1 MDIISI
7 LSEQLNLDQE
17 KIKSVTEL
25 LDEGSTVAFIAR
37 YRKEKTGNLTDVEI
51 REIEKNLSKL
61 RNVEKRQEEII
72 SSIQS
77 QDKLT
82 DELREQIL
90 STYSLT
96 LLEDIYSPYKKK
108 RKTRADAARELGLEN
123 LYKFL
128 FTEARSEDHA
138 LEYAKNFVNENVESP
153 EIAIEKSLDIM
164 AEEVSNNIDAR
175 NIIRRDGMIRAVIT
189 ASEKEDQNNQ
199 YETYYDFSKKL
210 RDIKAY
216 QVLALNRGEKEEALI
231 LKVEFSDDYNKKL
244 ISNLYEA
251 NNDYQKSLLE
261 KSIDDAY
268 KRLILPSITT
278 ELRNFLTENA
288 EDESIKVF
296 SNNLKP
302 YLLQKPIKGKNVMGL
317 DPGYRTGCKVAVV
330 DQNGKYLDQAVIYPV
345 IPHKREKESIDILKN
360 LIVKYDVSLIALGNA
375 TASRETEVFVNK
387 LFDELD
393 KDIAYAVVNEAGAS
407 VYSASSLGEE
417 EFPGLDVTIRGAI
430 SMARR
435 LQDPMAELVKIE
447 PKHIGVGQY
456 QHDINEKKLDE
467 ELSKVVEDAVNEVGV
482 TINNASYK
490 LLSYVS
496 GLNITLAKRIEDDFK
511 DGNLV
516 YRKDLKKVKG
526 LGDKTYKLAAGFLR
540 FPDSPEILD
549 NTGVHPESYKIAN
562 KIKDLDL
569 DNIDIESLAKELEI
583 GEPTLEDIIK
593 ELKKPGR
600 DPREDNPEILTK
612 SEIMT
617 IDDLKI
623 GDQLTGKVRNIT
635 DFGAFVDIGVGIDG
649 LVHISNMSN
658 KFIKDPN
665 EVLTNSDI
673 VKVRVIEIDKIR
685 ERIGLSMKD
694 IDWGELW
701 DYQNTTCQL

>member
-1 MDIISI
+1 MDIIHI
-7 LSEQLNLDQE
+7 LSEQLNLEEE
-17 KIKSVTEL
+17 KIISVGDL

-51 REIEKNLSKL
+51 REIEKNLNKL
-61 RNVEKRQEEII
+61 RNVEKRQEEIL
-72 SSIQS
+72 SSIES
-77 QDKLT
+77 QGKLT
-82 DELREQIL
+82 EELKEQIL
-90 STYSLT
+90 STNSLT

-108 RKTRADAARELGLEN
+108 RKTRADLARELGLED
-123 LYKFL
+123 LYKYL
-128 FTEARSEDHA
+128 FTEAKDEEDA
-138 LEYAKNFVNENVESP
+138 LNFAKDFINDDVESP
-153 EIAIEKSLDIM
+153 ELAIEKALDIM
-164 AEEVSNNIDAR
+164 AEDISNNIDAR
-175 NIIRRDGMIRAVIT
+175 NIIRRDGMIRARIIAT
-189 ASEKEDQNNQ
+189 EKEDSENLYQ
-199 YETYYDFSKKL
+199 TYYDFSKKL
-210 RDIKAY
+210 KDIKAY
-216 QVLALNRGEKEEALI
+216 QILALNRGEKEDALAI
-231 LKVEFSDDYNKKL
+231 KVEFSDDYNKKL
-244 ISNLYEA
+244 ISNLYEV
-251 NNDYQKSLLE
+251 NNDYQKLLLD

-302 YLLQKPIKGKNVMGL
+302 YLLQRPIKGKNVMGL

-330 DQNGKYLDQAVIYPV
+330 NQNGKYLDQAVIYPV
-345 IPHKREKESIDILKN
+345 IPHKKEKESIAILKK
-360 LIVKYDVSLIALGNA
+360 LIEKHDVSLIALGNA

-387 LFDELD
+387 LLEEID

-417 EFPGLDVTIRGAI
+417 EFPDLDVTIRGAI

-496 GLNITLAKRIEDDFK
+496 GLNLTIAKRIEDEFK
-511 DGNLV
+511 EGNLI

-562 KIKDLDL
+562 KVKDLDL
-569 DNIDIESLAKELEI
+569 NKIDIEKLAGELEV
-583 GEPTLEDIIK
+583 GRPTLEDIIS

-600 DPREDNPEILTK
+600 DPREDNPEVLTK

-623 GDQLTGKVRNIT
+623 GDELTGKVRNIT

-649 LVHISNMSN
+649 LVHISNISN
-658 KFIKDPN
+658 KFIKDPY

-673 VKVRVIEIDKIR
+673 VKVKVIEIDKKR

-694 IDWGELW
+694 IK
-701 DYQNTTCQL
+701 

>member
-1 MDIISI
+1 MDIIHI
-7 LSEQLNLDQE
+7 LSEQLNLEEE
-17 KIKSVTEL
+17 KIESVRDL

-51 REIEKNLSKL
+51 REIEKNLNKL
-61 RNVEKRQEEII
+61 RNVEKRQEEIL
-72 SSIQS
+72 SSIES
-77 QDKLT
+77 QGKLT
-82 DELREQIL
+82 EELREQIL
-90 STYSLT
+90 STNSLT

-108 RKTRADAARELGLEN
+108 RKTRADIARELGLED
-123 LYKFL
+123 LYKYL
-128 FTEARSEDHA
+128 FTESKDEEDA
-138 LEYAKNFVNENVESP
+138 LTFAKDFISDDVESP
-153 EIAIEKSLDIM
+153 ELAIERSLDIM
-164 AEEVSNNIDAR
+164 AEDISNNIDAR
-175 NIIRRDGMIRAVIT
+175 NIIRRDGMIRARIIAT
-189 ASEKEDQNNQ
+189 EKEDPENLYQ
-199 YETYYDFSKKL
+199 TYYDFSKKL
-210 RDIKAY
+210 KDIKAY
-216 QVLALNRGEKEEALI
+216 QILALNRGEKEDALAI
-231 LKVEFSDDYNKKL
+231 KVEFSDDYNKKL
-244 ISNLYEA
+244 ISNLYEV
-251 NNDYQKSLLE
+251 NNDYQKSLLD

-302 YLLQKPIKGKNVMGL
+302 YLLQRPIKGKNVMGL

-345 IPHKREKESIDILKN
+345 IPHKKEKESIAILKN
-360 LIVKYDVSLIALGNA
+360 LIEKHDVRLIALGNA

-387 LFDELD
+387 LLEEID

-417 EFPGLDVTIRGAI
+417 EFPDLDVTIRGAI

-496 GLNITLAKRIEDDFK
+496 GLNLTIAKRIEDEFK
-511 DGNLV
+511 EGNLI

-540 FPDSPEILD
+540 FPDSPELLD

-562 KIKDLDL
+562 KVKDLDL
-569 DNIDIESLAKELEI
+569 NEIDIDKLADELEV
-583 GEPTLEDIIK
+583 GRPTLEDIIS

-623 GDQLTGKVRNIT
+623 GDELTGKVRNIT

-649 LVHISNMSN
+649 LVHISNISN

-673 VKVRVIEIDKIR
+673 VKVRVIEIDKKR

-694 IDWGELW
+694 I
-701 DYQNTTCQL
+701 N

>member
-1 MDIISI
+1 MDIINI
-7 LSEQLNLDQE
+7 LSEQLNLEEE
-17 KIKSVTEL
+17 KIISVRDL

-51 REIEKNLSKL
+51 REIEKNLNKL
-61 RNVEKRQEEII
+61 RNVEKRQEEIL
-72 SSIQS
+72 SSIES
-77 QDKLT
+77 QGKLT
-82 DELREQIL
+82 EELKEQIL
-90 STYSLT
+90 STNSLA

-108 RKTRADAARELGLEN
+108 RKTRADIARELGLED
-123 LYKFL
+123 LYKYL
-128 FTEARSEDHA
+128 FTEAKDEEDA
-138 LEYAKNFVNENVESP
+138 LNFAKDFISDDVESP
-153 EIAIEKSLDIM
+153 ELAIERSLDIM
-164 AEEVSNNIDAR
+164 AEDVSNNIDAR
-175 NIIRRDGMIRAVIT
+175 NIIRRDGMIRARII
-189 ASEKEDQNNQ
+189 ASEKEDSENLYQ
-199 YETYYDFSKKL
+199 TYYDFSKKL
-210 RDIKAY
+210 KDIKAY
-216 QVLALNRGEKEEALI
+216 QILALNRGEKEDALAI
-231 LKVEFSDDYNKKL
+231 KVEFSDDYNKKL
-244 ISNLYEA
+244 ISNLYEV
-251 NNDYQKSLLE
+251 NNDYQKLLLD

-302 YLLQKPIKGKNVMGL
+302 YLLQRPIKGKNVMGL

-330 DQNGKYLDQAVIYPV
+330 NQNGKYLDQAVIYPV
-345 IPHKREKESIDILKN
+345 IPHKKEKESIAILKK
-360 LIVKYDVSLIALGNA
+360 LIEKHDVSLIALGNA

-387 LFDELD
+387 LLEEID

-417 EFPGLDVTIRGAI
+417 EFPDLDVTIRGAI

-496 GLNITLAKRIEDDFK
+496 GLNLTIAKRIEDEFK
-511 DGNLV
+511 EGNLI

-540 FPDSPEILD
+540 FPDSPELLD

-562 KIKDLDL
+562 KVKDLDL
-569 DNIDIESLAKELEI
+569 TEIDIDKLAGELEV
-583 GEPTLEDIIK
+583 GRPTLEDIIS

-600 DPREDNPEILTK
+600 DPREDNPEVLTK
-612 SEIMT
+612 FEIMS

-623 GDQLTGKVRNIT
+623 GDELTGKVRNIT

-649 LVHISNMSN
+649 LVHISNISN

-673 VKVRVIEIDKIR
+673 VKVRVIEIDKQR

-694 IDWGELW
+694 IK
-701 DYQNTTCQL
+701 